1 MRGGG
6 RAGREGREKRRRERR
21 GRTSPGGERGLRRKK
36 RRLGGKR
43 ERCWQPAGRGCCW
56 DEGQSRGA
64 GPSEVPDAATLAAPF
79 PISWHGGAQIHAAS
93 TVCLNPQYQQPPSPV
108 PPALWCTAEELSEP
122 HSPPHPSARCH
133 HPKPQGGAPGAA
145 PAPLSP
151 VLALLTSP
159 GPCSPPR
166 GSHGNGRGATRGHGS
181 RNPAKPPWAWES
193 SGEPGEP
200 GLYRSINQWGMKA
213 PVSIG
218 GDGFAEAA

>member
-64 GPSEVPDAATLAAPF
+64 GPSEVPDAAALAAPF

-108 PPALWCTAEELSEP
+108 PPALWCMDG
-122 HSPPHPSARCH
+122 
-133 HPKPQGGAPGAA
+133 GGAERTPFPTHTPVPDAIIQDPRGELLGQPQTLSAPCWHCRPHWD
-145 PAPLSP
+145 PAPLHG
-151 VLALLTSP
+151 AAMGMAG
-159 GPCSPPR
+159 GP
-166 GSHGNGRGATRGHGS
+166 RGATAAEIQQSPPGPGRALESLGS
-181 RNPAKPPWAWES
+181 T
-193 SGEPGEP
+193 GQ
-200 GLYRSINQWGMKA
+200 SIN
-213 PVSIG
+213 G
-218 GDGFAEAA
+218 G